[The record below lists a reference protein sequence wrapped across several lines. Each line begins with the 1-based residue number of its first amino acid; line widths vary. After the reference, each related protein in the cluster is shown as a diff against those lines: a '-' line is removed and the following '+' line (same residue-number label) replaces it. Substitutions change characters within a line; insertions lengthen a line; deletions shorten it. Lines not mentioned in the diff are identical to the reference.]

1 MDKNRGNAPV
11 DRWKVIAGI
20 CIAVAVAAGVALVCL
35 LRDFYGEE
43 MESETKME
51 ELRGVSLEAEGAER
65 PGRRA
70 ERIRRPSLPRLRQPH
85 RSLWR
90 RTPTGTSSS
99 RTGTWHYG

>member
-51 ELRGVSLEAEGAER
+51 ELRGVSLEAEGAE
-65 PGRRA
+65 
-70 ERIRRPSLPRLRQPH
+70 E
-85 RSLWR
+85 
-90 RTPTGTSSS
+90 TGTSSPG
-99 RTGTWHYG
+99 TGTWHYG

>member
-51 ELRGVSLEAEGAER
+51 ELRGVSLEAEGAEET
-65 PGRRA
+65 G
-70 ERIRRPSLPRLRQPH
+70 RIRRPSLPRLRQPH

-90 RTPTGTSSS
+90 RTPTGTSSPG
-99 RTGTWHYG
+99 TGTWHYG